1 MSVSR
6 TIEHG
11 GVVAY
16 KTAYARLPGSDAVVA
31 IFLSQVAYWS
41 ARSEDGW
48 CWVTHD
54 AMEEQT
60 ALTRRQQDRSTT
72 VLVELKILEKELRGL
87 PAKIHYRVD
96 FDALDSILRTT
107 KVVQNVQPVL
117 CKSANHT
124 IEKITEEITCTQTSA
139 ATGAAET
146 VSEAQSTGTIT
157 AVTGTALTPPEAQ
170 SSEAQTKPLRKKRSP
185 TPQHIPRTP
194 PPSQEELSEYM
205 KSTWSWIP
213 ALEYE
218 KCHAYHE
225 SRGWLDNRGKPW
237 KDWRAVAKT
246 WVTNWKSFNQEKY
259 MEIIRAEQT
268 KARNAAASQT
278 RALPLP
284 DVF

>member
-1 MSVSR
+1 M
-6 TIEHG
+6 
-11 GVVAY
+11 
-16 KTAYARLPGSDAVVA
+16 
-31 IFLSQVAYWS
+31 
-41 ARSEDGW
+41 
-48 CWVTHD
+48 
-54 AMEEQT
+54 
-60 ALTRRQQDRSTT
+60 
-72 VLVELKILEKELRGL
+72 
-87 PAKIHYRVD
+87 
-96 FDALDSILRTT
+96 
-107 KVVQNVQPVL
+107 
-117 CKSANHT
+117 
-124 IEKITEEITCTQTSA
+124 QTSA
-139 ATGAAET
+139 ATGAAVT
-146 VSEAQSTGTIT
+146 ASEAQSTGTPT

>member
-1 MSVSR
+1 MSFECMAWAIKQR
-6 TIEHG
+6 AG
-11 GVVAY
+11 GVAAKSVLMHLANCTNHQTGVCRPRI
-16 KTAYARLPGSDAVVA
+16 KTIAEECEISESTVKRALVQLSDAGLIEVVKRFKEGVQLA
-31 IFLSQVAYWS
+31 NDYTLIMEGVGSGRTQGGFKLNPGVGSNLTPIETGSIETGIEPDKY
-41 ARSEDGW
+41 
-48 CWVTHD
+48 HD
-54 AMEEQT
+54 
-60 ALTRRQQDRSTT
+60 
-72 VLVELKILEKELRGL
+72 
-87 PAKIHYRVD
+87 
-96 FDALDSILRTT
+96 
-107 KVVQNVQPVL
+107 
-117 CKSANHT
+117 
-124 IEKITEEITCTQTSA
+124 A
-139 ATGAAET
+139 ATGAAVT
-146 VSEAQSTGTIT
+146 VGEAQSTGTIT

-170 SSEAQTKPLRKKRSP
+170 SSEAQTKPLRKRRSP

-246 WVTNWKSFNQEKY
+246 WATNWKSFNQEKY

-268 KARNAAASQT
+268 KARNAAASQA